1 MITTRSNR
9 FLSWS
14 LLVAPLYLLACS
26 SSDSAT
32 GSASGGTSGGLGSGG
47 ATGSGGKSGS
57 GGSGTGGAPASGGAP
72 GTGGASATGGASGT
86 GGKPGTG
93 GTTGSGGVTGSGG
106 ATSTGGKSAT
116 GGSTSMGG
124 STSAGGASG
133 SSCAFPGGE
142 VTAALYPKGL
152 TLTKACSPYK
162 LGDITVHEG
171 GVLTIEAGATLE
183 FDLNTAIMVGDNT
196 DGSSGKLIAIG
207 TAQSMITMT
216 SQTMVTTDE
225 GWYGL
230 QFFAGTAAGS
240 EISYA
245 TISYAGGNCDAA
257 IVGEPGLG
265 AASAGV
271 TLDHVAI
278 TKSLSTGILTN
289 DAGTS
294 FVVKMC
300 TLDGRPYTP

>member
-47 ATGSGGKSGS
+47 ATGSGGRSGS

-86 GGKPGTG
+86 GGKAGTG
-93 GTTGSGGVTGSGG
+93 GTTGNGGASGG

-116 GGSTSMGG
+116 GGATSMGG

-133 SSCAFPGGE
+133 SSCNFPGGE
-142 VTAALYPKGL
+142 VTMALFPKGL
-152 TLTKACSPYK
+152 TLTKACGPYK
-162 LGDITVHEG
+162 LGDIMVHEG

-183 FDLNTAIMVGDNT
+183 FEVNTAIIVGDDT

-216 SQTMVTTDE
+216 TQSMSTMDE

-230 QFFAGTAAGS
+230 QFFRGTAAGS
-240 EISYA
+240 EVSYA
-245 TISYAGGNCDAA
+245 TISYAGGNFDAA

-278 TKSLSTGILTN
+278 NKSNSDGILTN
-289 DAGTS
+289 DAGTK

-300 TLDGRPYTP
+300 TLDGQPYTP

>member
-72 GTGGASATGGASGT
+72 GTGGASVTGGASGT
-86 GGKPGTG
+86 GGKAATG
-93 GTTGSGGVTGSGG
+93 GTTGNGGVTGSGG

-116 GGSTSMGG
+116 GGATSMGG

-133 SSCAFPGGE
+133 SACDFPGGD

-152 TLTKACSPYK
+152 TLTKACSPYRVQ
-162 LGDITVHEG
+162 DISIHEN
-171 GVLTIEAGATLE
+171 GVLTIEAGATLQ
-183 FDLNTAIMVGDNT
+183 FDFNTAIMVGDLAGT
-196 DGSSGKLIAIG
+196 SGKLIAIG

-216 SQTMVTTDE
+216 SQTMSTMDE
-225 GWYGL
+225 GWYGI
-230 QFFAGTAAGS
+230 QFFPGTAAGS

-265 AASAGV
+265 TAASSV

-278 TKSLSTGILTN
+278 TKSLSTGILTS
-289 DAGTS
+289 DAGTK

-300 TLDGRPYTP
+300 TLDGKPYTP